1 MPSPQTALEKLVR
14 EVQSCR
20 VCEKHLPLGPRPVL
34 TPASTAKILIVS
46 QAPGTKVHEA
56 GIPFHDASGVRL
68 RKWLGVDDKTFYDPE
83 KFAIMPMGFCYPGR
97 GKSGDNPPRKE
108 CAPLWHGKL
117 LEFMPEIKLK
127 ILVGS
132 YAQKFY
138 LGKRMKENM
147 TETVRAWKEY
157 APEFFPIVHPS
168 PRNEIWLA
176 KNRWFER
183 DVVPEF
189 YDTVRRVMMIF

>member
-1 MPSPQTALEKLVR
+1 MPSPAKALENLVR
-14 EVQSCR
+14 EIKDCR
-20 VCEKHLPLGPRPVL
+20 VCEKHLPLGPRPVF
-34 TPASTAKILIVS
+34 THDPRAKVLIIS

-68 RKWLGVDDKTFYDPE
+68 RKWLGVDEKTFYDPA
-83 KFAIMPMGFCYPGR
+83 KFAVMPMGFCYPGR

-108 CAPLWHGKL
+108 CAPLWHGRL
-117 LEFMPEIKLK
+117 LEFMPRIKLK

-138 LGKRMKENM
+138 LAGRMKENM
-147 TETVRAWKEY
+147 TETVRNWKEY
-157 APEFFPIVHPS
+157 LPGFFPIVHPS

-176 KNRWFER
+176 KNRWFEK
-183 DVVPEF
+183 DTVPELKKALA
-189 YDTVRRVMMIF
+189 RVFFSE